1 MRQDRCRVLELHD
14 VSRVALVARHAGAG
28 AARVDPMEPS
38 WSQPAASQKQPQP
51 AKQQPVRST
60 SDLKIGDRITAKVT
74 GILRDA
80 FVDIGTGK
88 DATLEYGEMIDGFPS
103 KGMPVKRG
111 EQFSVR
117 VLEVDQADK
126 VFVTRRTG
134 DLQRPPRL
142 AQEDKNNDPEPLR
155 ICSDEEWLDAEVLSM
170 TNFGVFV
177 IVFPCLG
184 KRIPVLALL
193 RKENF
198 ERGFTSDP
206 SRAVR
211 GGQLKV
217 RKLGLDEKGK
227 MRVTMKQYSGKV
239 GWA

>member
-1 MRQDRCRVLELHD
+1 
-14 VSRVALVARHAGAG
+14 LVARHARAG
-28 AARVDPMEPS
+28 AVREDPMDR
-38 WSQPAASQKQPQP
+38 SQPVVSRKRPQP
-51 AKQQPVRST
+51 AKRKQPAKVRST

-74 GILRDA
+74 GVFALSHA

-117 VLEVDQADK
+117 VLEVDQADN

-142 AQEDKNNDPEPLR
+142 AREDENNDPEPLR

-170 TNFGVFV
+170 KSFGVFV
-177 IVFPCLG
+177 NVFPCLG
-184 KRIPVLALL
+184 KRIPVVALL
-193 RKENF
+193 HKENF
-198 ERGFTSDP
+198 GSGFASDP

-217 RKLGLDEKGK
+217 RKFGFDEKGN
-227 MRVTMKQYSGKV
+227 MGVTMKQYSGTS
-239 GWA
+239 GFA